1 MAPMERANPP
11 EESVLD
17 LDASGLKILI
27 VADPRCLTLPLLPNN
42 FDSWGTVY
50 GYFICKSLLKLG
62 ANVEMESVGEI
73 MRQSYTSLD
82 DSHDFDAAIIIVNRA
97 SSIYGEDLFSRIR
110 DVIKTNALIYTMDD
124 HDREIEFED
133 LRFAATIVEP
143 EKKQTRKMQVYWG
156 CDPSYLVPRKS
167 SKTLRVLL
175 DTWHFE
181 EKKWDRTR
189 DILISAVEYFAEFE
203 SESVGKEEVEILAWT
218 EMVWRGY
225 KLWRM

>member
-11 EESVLD
+11 KESVGD

-50 GYFICKSLLKLG
+50 GYFISKSLLKLG

-82 DSHDFDAAIIIVNRA
+82 DSRDFDAAIIVVNRA

-110 DVIKTNALIYTMDD
+110 DVIKTNALICKMDD
-124 HDREIEFED
+124 HDTGIKFED

-143 EKKQTRKMQVYWG
+143 EKNQTRKMQVFG
-156 CDPSYLVPRKS
+156 CDPSYLVPKKS
-167 SKTLRVLL
+167 SDTLILL
-175 DTWHFE
+175 DTWHLKRSGIE
-181 EKKWDRTR
+181 P
-189 DILISAVEYFAEFE
+189 
-203 SESVGKEEVEILAWT
+203 EIF
-218 EMVWRGY
+218 
-225 KLWRM
+225 